1 MRDTLKNS
9 LFVFIEVEDRQL
21 WEGQKT
27 AVDIKRFLFEEGFV
41 PILRD
46 FEFKQQYNMLF
57 TKIGVYER
65 ADVRLILTE
74 ALQAAGAS
82 GAPAR

>member
-1 MRDTLKNS
+1 
-9 LFVFIEVEDRQL
+9 L

-46 FEFKQQYNMLF
+46 FEFKQQYNVLF
-57 TKIGVYER
+57 ARIGVYER

-74 ALQAAGAS
+74 ALQAVEGGGA
-82 GAPAR
+82 AAR